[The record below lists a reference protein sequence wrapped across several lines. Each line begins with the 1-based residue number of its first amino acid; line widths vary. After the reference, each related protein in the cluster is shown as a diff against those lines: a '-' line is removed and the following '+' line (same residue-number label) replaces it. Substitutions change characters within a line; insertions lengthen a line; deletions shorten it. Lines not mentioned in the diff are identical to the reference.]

1 MRVSFV
7 SCISGILVLS
17 LSESLSGLMFGGNTR
32 TMGPH
37 TSPPPHASAEES
49 CCSSCML
56 ETLPVPTEG
65 QWVLYL
71 QFSSPNDS
79 GSWSMC
85 TATNNSA
92 GVCHQDTAPT
102 RGAASLDTPRDR
114 ADAAPAAGPAP
125 ERRRGTA
132 GPQSLPSPVQSSVP
146 HMPDHVR
153 EANTARWKNTQWNL
167 CNMSWAS
174 RGQATPKSWWGCGS
188 ASVLSLHTKE
198 QTRCKKTSPASDTSS
213 LYHIGQNLL
222 WVQPSQNSH
231 CSVSSNSNTT
241 KEALTNQLQIALWP
255 AHRVYSA
262 IVD

>member
-1 MRVSFV
+1 MSPR
-7 SCISGILVLS
+7 
-17 LSESLSGLMFGGNTR
+17 
-32 TMGPH
+32 

-56 ETLPVPTEG
+56 ETLPVPTAG

-71 QFSSPNDS
+71 QFSSANDS

-102 RGAASLDTPRDR
+102 PGAAPLDTPRDR
-114 ADAAPAAGPAP
+114 ADIAPAAGPAP
-125 ERRRGTA
+125 LQPGQECRRGTA

-146 HMPDHVR
+146 HTPEQVQ
-153 EANTARWKNTQWNL
+153 EANTARRKNTQWNL
-167 CNMSWAS
+167 CNVSWAS
-174 RGQATPKSWWGCGS
+174 RGQATPKLWRGCGS
-188 ASVLSLHTKE
+188 ASVLSLHTEE
-198 QTRCKKTSPASDTSS
+198 QTRCKKTSPASDASS

-222 WVQPSQNSH
+222 WVQPSQNPH
-231 CSVSSNSNTT
+231 CSVSSNSNTA
-241 KEALTNQLQIALWP
+241 KQGLTNQLQIALWP
-255 AHRVYSA
+255 ARRVYSA